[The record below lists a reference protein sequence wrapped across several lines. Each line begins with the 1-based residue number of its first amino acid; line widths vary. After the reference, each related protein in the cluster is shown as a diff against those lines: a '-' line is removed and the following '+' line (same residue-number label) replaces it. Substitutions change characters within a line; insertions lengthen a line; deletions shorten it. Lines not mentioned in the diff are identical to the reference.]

1 MKQKLFRL
9 ADILKDEIKCHED
22 LLAFAYK
29 KERVIINNNVDE
41 LKAITL
47 EEEKIISAIKTH
59 EDERTTVVKAL
70 AKSFNCSPKK
80 FTLGVLIEK
89 LDSDIAL
96 EFKLIHQELVDLL
109 QKLKRMNERNSR
121 LIKTSLELV
130 SYSMN
135 LYVTLNSGP
144 KVYGNK
150 GSVASTPK
158 RNSLIFDKTV

>member
-1 MKQKLFRL
+1 MKQQLFRL

-47 EEEKIISAIKTH
+47 SEEKIIGAIKEH
-59 EDERTTVVKAL
+59 EEDRTALVKGL
-70 AKSFNCSPKK
+70 AKAFSESPKK
-80 FTLGVLIEK
+80 FTLGFLIEK

-96 EFKLIHQELVDLL
+96 EFKMIHRELVDLL
-109 QKLKRMNERNSR
+109 KKLKRMNERNSR

-144 KVYGNK
+144 KVYGNT

-158 RNSLIFDKTV
+158 RNSLIFDRTV